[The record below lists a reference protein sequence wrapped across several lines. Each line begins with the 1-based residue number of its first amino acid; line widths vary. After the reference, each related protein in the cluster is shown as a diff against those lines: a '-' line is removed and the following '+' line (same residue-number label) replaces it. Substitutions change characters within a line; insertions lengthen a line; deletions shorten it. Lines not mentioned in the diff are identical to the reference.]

1 MEEFFPE
8 SFRLDLKEER
18 NAFFEHCKG
27 ELMKVATS
35 LNSCMSL

>member
-18 NAFFEHCKG
+18 NAFFELCKG
-27 ELMKVATS
+27 ELT
-35 LNSCMSL
+35 

>member
-18 NAFFEHCKG
+18 NAFFELCKG
-27 ELMKVATS
+27 ELA
-35 LNSCMSL
+35 